1 VPNPKQAT
9 PTTSDL
15 VAAVLTATEESV
27 KQAQDLVDFTIGQA
41 RQFTDTVADATVATL
56 KRNQQLTQL
65 AIGSLSAAVSKGFDG
80 SLSGLTRFD
89 ARETVVAGFG
99 LAQTMIDAQ
108 RELAERLVGNVAS
121 PVAAA

>member
-15 VAAVLTATEESV
+15 ITAVVTATEESV

-41 RQFTDTVADATVATL
+41 RQFTDAVADATVATL

-65 AIGSLSAAVSKGFDG
+65 VIGSLSGVSKGLDG
-80 SLSGLTRFD
+80 SLPGLTRFD
-89 ARETVVAGFG
+89 ARETVAAGFG

-108 RELAERLVGNVAS
+108 RELAERLVGSVAS